1 MDGGRFTGDLAER
14 RRAFFRAA
22 DRFARSLRQ
31 SLRSGRLDPT
41 ARPGNSLAR
50 LLTSVVRQI
59 TNHLRLY
66 TEPADALQTT
76 ELANV
81 PALADVC
88 RAFERA
94 TGWPLRFVSGELPH
108 HDSDLLWSAPVD
120 PGVGV
125 SPGHLR
131 IDVADTD
138 SRADATRIEIERAIE
153 LASSVASMLREFWR
167 TRHAL
172 WQREAELAA
181 GVPLAVRR
189 DQTAPLAQRLEA
201 VLKGAAGALGCQA
214 AGIYLLDA
222 ATTELKLRS
231 AWGLP
236 LDRFTAPARP
246 LGTATADLEALAGH
260 AVVLE
265 DPKSAFEWNP
275 PERFPAAV
283 CVPIS
288 SATVPLG
295 TLWIYS
301 SMARPFSDAE
311 VNIAEIVAGRLASD
325 LEREMML
332 VESVE
337 ATQLKRQM
345 AEAQRLHQSQTQR
358 VAPSIDGWD
367 VAACTWPANSFG
379 GDFYEWFVQP
389 DGALSVALGDSVEQG
404 LAAAMLAGAG
414 RAAVRAWCEATP
426 QPHLV
431 LAGVNRTLWST
442 SAGDQVASLF
452 YGWIDIVAGRLRY
465 ATAGHPGVI
474 LLRPGSWE
482 SLTLAA
488 LELGREPNTE
498 YEPQQRQLQP
508 GDVLLVVSGGV
519 RDARDADGRP
529 LGDRALAESMLA
541 YLDLPAERL
550 LEIARG
556 QVQADA
562 AANPMRDRSVLVLK
576 RKSRG

>member
-1 MDGGRFTGDLAER
+1 VD
-14 RRAFFRAA
+14 
-22 DRFARSLRQ
+22 
-31 SLRSGRLDPT
+31 
-41 ARPGNSLAR
+41 
-50 LLTSVVRQI
+50 RQI

-66 TEPADALQTT
+66 TEPPDALQTT
-76 ELANV
+76 ELASV

-94 TGWPLRFVSGELPH
+94 TGWRLRFVSGEQPR
-108 HDSDLLWSAPVD
+108 HDADPLWSAPVD

-131 IDVADTD
+131 IDVAETD
-138 SRADATRIEIERAIE
+138 VAADATPVEMERAIE
-153 LASSVASMLREFWR
+153 LASAVARMLRDFWR

-189 DQTAPLAQRLEA
+189 DQSQPLAQRLEA
-201 VLKGAAGALGCQA
+201 VLKGVADVLGCQS

-236 LDRFTAPARP
+236 LERFTAPARP

-301 SMARPFSDAE
+301 SMARAFSDVE

-325 LEREMML
+325 LEREML
-332 VESVE
+332 LAEGVE
-337 ATQLKRQM
+337 AAQLKRQL

-358 VAPSIDGWD
+358 VAPLIDGWD
-367 VAACTWPANSFG
+367 VAARTWPGSPLG

-389 DGALSVALGDSVEQG
+389 DTTLSVALGDSVEQG
-404 LAAAMLAGAG
+404 LAAAMFAGAG
-414 RAAVRAWCEATP
+414 RAAVRAWCETTP
-426 QPHLV
+426 QPHLL

-452 YGWIDIVAGRLRY
+452 CGWIDTAAGRLRY

-482 SLTLAA
+482 SLTLPA

-519 RDARDADGRP
+519 RDARDGDGRP
-529 LGDRALAESMLA
+529 MGERALAESMLA
-541 YLDLPAERL
+541 YIDRPADEL
-550 LEIARG
+550 LQIARA
-556 QVQADA
+556 QMQADPTA
-562 AANPMRDRSVLVLK
+562 SSARDRSVVVVK
-576 RKSRG
+576 RKSRL